1 MDEKASVVS
10 CDCSTVATRCGGVGL
25 MLDNLGT
32 ARLSLVQ
39 QLRVYKRYQITV
51 VFTLESDTSPGILAE
66 KLDMLCML
74 LGHTL
79 IM

>member
-1 MDEKASVVS
+1 MKKLVS

-39 QLRVYKRYQITV
+39 LRVYRRYQITV
-51 VFTLESDTSPGILAE
+51 CLYLESDTSPGILAE
-66 KLDMLCML
+66 KLIILCML